1 MAHGPLE
8 QDLVA
13 ESNSSWTPLLKLVT
27 GILKRFLNPAQ
38 QPSHSVAATV
48 LLGCHAKS
56 LSTLKMVASIARSP
70 STFRR
75 RKTIRA
81 TRGTMLENPPT
92 AKRIRMVD
100 IREKKGLMTEQKRAL
115 AGQPAGG

>member
-1 MAHGPLE
+1 
-8 QDLVA
+8 
-13 ESNSSWTPLLKLVT
+13 
-27 GILKRFLNPAQ
+27 
-38 QPSHSVAATV
+38 
-48 LLGCHAKS
+48 
-56 LSTLKMVASIARSP
+56 MVASIARSP